1 MGLEFTWADYVD
13 WSSTF
18 DRGLADT
25 AVGRAAFAGAVV
37 STGVVK
43 SGIVFSCFFTFEI
56 HFFNLDWVDL
66 PRSSFFTT
74 VIHTGMV
81 QEGILKSDG

>member
-1 MGLEFTWADYVD
+1 MGLEFAWADYVD

-18 DRGLADT
+18 DGGLADT
-25 AVGRAAFAGAVV
+25 TVGRAAFAGAVV

-43 SGIVFSCFFTFEI
+43 SGIVLSSFFTFEI
-56 HFFNLDWVDL
+56 HFFNLDWIDL
-66 PRSSFFTT
+66 PRSSFFAT
-74 VIHTGMV
+74 VVHASMV